1 MGHKYNFKGKNIYL
15 TGASK
20 GIGRC
25 IALELA
31 REKVGGIVLVSRHE
45 DLLIGVAKEVESL
58 GTRAVVC
65 PVDITVKKQMEWS
78 VKESLNKLRWIDM
91 VINNAAIF
99 LPKNFEDQTIE
110 DFRNIFEL
118 NFFAPVAIIMAFLPH
133 FKENGGGFIVN
144 VASVAGKKGFGDMS
158 SYSASKFALSTLT
171 ESLRLDLKKY
181 NIRTA
186 VIYPNMT
193 DTEMIRN
200 LPKSNALEIF
210 DYFKWHT
217 PESVAKKLIGGIKKG
232 KCEIYTETEGHLFA
246 IISTLNPK
254 LAHSLMQMKLR
265 LFKIFKKSRRE
276 SATVGSQ
283 W

>member
-1 MGHKYNFKGKNIYL
+1 MGSKYDFKGKNIYL
-15 TGASK
+15 TGAAT

-31 REKVGGIVLVSRHE
+31 KNKAGGVALISRNE
-45 DLLIGVAKEVESL
+45 DLLMEVAKKIESL
-58 GTRAVVC
+58 GTKAVVC
-65 PVDITVKKQMEWS
+65 PVDITSKEQMEWS
-78 VKESLNKLRWIDM
+78 IRECLNKLGQIDM
-91 VINNAAIF
+91 IINNAGIL
-99 LPKNFEDQTIE
+99 LPKNFEHHTME
-110 DFRNIFEL
+110 DFRNTFEV

-133 FKENGGGFIVN
+133 FKKNRSGFVVN

-158 SYSASKFALSTLT
+158 SYSASKFALSGLT

-193 DTEMIRN
+193 DTRMIED

-210 DYFKWHT
+210 DFFKWHP
-217 PESVAKKLIGGIKKG
+217 PELVAKKLINGIKKG
-232 KCEIYTETEGHLFA
+232 KYEIYTETEGYLFA
-246 IISTLNPK
+246 IVSALNPK
-254 LAHSLMQMKLR
+254 LADFLMQMKLR

-276 SATVGSQ
+276 RTSGSSQ
-283 W
+283 